1 MKRMVSM
8 RIGENMP
15 IDKMLGIEPKQKE
28 LPQYYVDFDEVM
40 QNRSQQLNVEK
51 FNKLIEQID
60 MQGERLAKSRTI
72 KDLKEYKTLV
82 KNFMEEAVK
91 NGVALEERHG
101 FSRRGR
107 SKVYKIITEVDKKLT
122 EVTDAVLQKEQKG
135 INILDTI
142 GEVRGLLIN
151 MYM

>member
-1 MKRMVSM
+1 M
-8 RIGENMP
+8 RISENMP
-15 IDKMLGIEPKQKE
+15 IDKTQGVEQKQKV
-28 LPQYYVDFDEVM
+28 LPQYYVEFDEVM
-40 QNRSQQLNVEK
+40 RIQGKQLDVEK
-51 FNKLIEQID
+51 FNKLIEKID
-60 MQGERLAKSRTI
+60 LQGERLARSRTI
-72 KDLKEYKTLV
+72 KDLKEYKALV

-122 EVTDAVLQKEQKG
+122 EVTDAVLKKEQKG

-142 GEVRGLLIN
+142 GEIRGLLIN

>member
-1 MKRMVSM
+1 VISV

-15 IDKMLGIEPKQKE
+15 IDKTPGIEPKQKV
-28 LPQYYVDFDEVM
+28 LPQYVDFDEVM
-40 QNRSQQLNVEK
+40 HSRSRQLDVDN
-51 FNKLIEQID
+51 FNKLIEKID
-60 MQGERLAKSRTI
+60 MQGERLARSRTI
-72 KDLKEYKTLV
+72 KDLKEYKSLV

-91 NGVALEERHG
+91 NGVAMEERHG

-122 EVTDAVLQKEQKG
+122 DVTNAVIDKEQKA

-142 GEVRGLLIN
+142 GEIKGLLVNI
-151 MYM
+151 YM

>member
-1 MKRMVSM
+1 M
-8 RIGENMP
+8 RISENMP
-15 IDKMLGIEPKQKE
+15 IDKTQGVEQKQKV
-28 LPQYYVDFDEVM
+28 LPQYYVEFDEVM
-40 QNRSQQLNVEK
+40 RTQGQQLDVEK
-51 FNKLIEQID
+51 FNKLIEKID
-60 MQGERLAKSRTI
+60 LQGERLARSRTI
-72 KDLKEYKTLV
+72 KDLKEYKALV

-91 NGVALEERHG
+91 NGFALEERHG

-122 EVTDAVLQKEQKG
+122 EVTDAVLKKEQKG

-142 GEVRGLLIN
+142 GEIRGLLIN

>member
-1 MKRMVSM
+1 M

-15 IDKMLGIEPKQKE
+15 IDKTPGIEPKQKV
-28 LPQYYVDFDEVM
+28 LPQYVDFDEVM
-40 QNRSQQLNVEK
+40 HSRSRQLDVDN
-51 FNKLIEQID
+51 FNKLIEKID
-60 MQGERLAKSRTI
+60 MQGERLARSRTI
-72 KDLKEYKTLV
+72 KDLKEYKSLV

-91 NGVALEERHG
+91 NGVAMEERHG

-122 EVTDAVLQKEQKG
+122 DVTNAVIDKEQKA

-142 GEVRGLLIN
+142 GEIKGLLVN

>member
-1 MKRMVSM
+1 M
-8 RIGENMP
+8 RISENMP
-15 IDKMLGIEPKQKE
+15 IDKTQGVEQKQKV
-28 LPQYYVDFDEVM
+28 LPQYYVEFDEVM
-40 QNRSQQLNVEK
+40 RTQGQQFDVEK
-51 FNKLIEQID
+51 FNKLIEKID
-60 MQGERLAKSRTI
+60 LQGERLARSRTI
-72 KDLKEYKTLV
+72 KDLKEYKALV
-82 KNFMEEAVK
+82 KSFMEEAVK

-122 EVTDAVLQKEQKG
+122 EVTDAVLKKEQKG

-142 GEVRGLLIN
+142 GEIRGLLIN